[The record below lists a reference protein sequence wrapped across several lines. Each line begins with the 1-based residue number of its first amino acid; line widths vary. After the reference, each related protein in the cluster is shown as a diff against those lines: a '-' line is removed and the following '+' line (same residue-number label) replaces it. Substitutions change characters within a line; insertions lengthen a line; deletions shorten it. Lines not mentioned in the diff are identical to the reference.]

1 MQSKRDQ
8 VQAHL
13 FVMGR
18 LATGMLR
25 GEPDAPD
32 TPSGRTSRGTMTG
45 LVIAVLVCLGVA
57 VYGALVPGGATGWKK
72 PGTLVVVKES
82 GARYLYLD
90 GSLHPVLNEASARL
104 LAGDQL
110 VVDQVSVKSLADTPR
125 GAPIG
130 VLGAPD
136 GLPGPD
142 RLADAPWLACA
153 VSGPAPS
160 GGRRPELAL
169 AVGPGNRGTSLT
181 DGQGAL
187 VVAPDDTQYLLW
199 HGRRLRLD
207 TRNNARLA
215 LGQAAVTAHPVTAAF
230 LNALAAGP
238 DLTATV
244 PDGRGNAGPQL
255 TAGPTR
261 IGQLFTGPGGDPYLL
276 TAAGLTPLSRMAF
289 ELLRNDP
296 RTQSAAY
303 QNAAVTPAALSPADL
318 AAHTAPAAQAP
329 PAAGLPTA
337 PPELVTIP
345 QSRGVCAELRL
356 TDQAPTT
363 SVSLLDASA
372 VAGPPPAAQPGVE
385 PACAGA
391 DSIAVRP
398 GGGALVRA
406 LSGAG
411 VGATLYLVTDAGVKY
426 PLASAAVAKQLGY
439 GDTVPSAVPEGL
451 LTLFPTGP
459 SLDPAALTG
468 AAGPAARSAAPT
480 CAR

>member
-32 TPSGRTSRGTMTG
+32 TPSGRTSRGTVTG
-45 LVIAVLVCLGVA
+45 LVVAVLVCLGVA
-57 VYGALVPGGATGWKK
+57 VYGALVPGGATGWRK

-90 GSLHPVLNEASARL
+90 GSLRPVLNEASARL

-110 VVDQVSVKSLADTPR
+110 VVDQVSVNSLAGTPR
-125 GAPIG
+125 GAPVGI
-130 VLGAPD
+130 LGAPD
-136 GLPGPD
+136 GLPAPG
-142 RLADAPWLACA
+142 RLAAAPWLACA
-153 VSGPAPS
+153 VGRPGPS

-169 AVGPGNRGTSLT
+169 AVGPGGRGTGLT

-187 VVAPDDTQYLLW
+187 VAAPDGTEYLLW
-199 HGRRLRLD
+199 HGRRLRVD
-207 TRNNARLA
+207 TRDGARQA
-215 LGQAAVTAHPVTAAF
+215 LGQAAVTAYPVTAAF
-230 LNALAAGP
+230 LDSLAAGP
-238 DLTATV
+238 DLAAPEV
-244 PDGRGNAGPQL
+244 ESRGAPGPQL

-261 IGQLFTGPGGDPYLL
+261 FGQLFTGPGGDPYLL
-276 TAAGLTPLSRMAF
+276 TPAGLTPLSRMAF
-289 ELLRNDP
+289 ELLRNDL

-303 QNAAVTPAALSPADL
+303 GGAAVTPAALSPADL
-318 AAHTAPAAQAP
+318 AAHTAAARPTPA
-329 PAAGLPTA
+329 AAGLPAA
-337 PPELVTIP
+337 PPELVTVP
-345 QSRGVCAELRL
+345 QGRGICAESTL

-363 SVSLLDASA
+363 SVALFDEEA
-372 VAGPPPAAQPGVE
+372 VAGPPPAAQPGVD

-406 LSGAG
+406 LSSAG
-411 VGATLYLVTDAGVKY
+411 VGGTLYLVTDAGVKY
-426 PLASAAVAKQLGY
+426 PLASAAAAERLGY
-439 GDTVPSAVPEGL
+439 GAVVPSAAPEAL
-451 LTLFPTGP
+451 LTLLPTGP

-468 AAGPAARSAAPT
+468 GPAPARPAGPA